1 MSNKQKAALIT
12 SLIMGVFPFVFIAC
26 YYWQKI
32 FVKIFVS
39 GLGIIAASALFYAVY
54 VAVLHDLNVKD
65 ENKIGGPDER

>member
-1 MSNKQKAALIT
+1 MSNKLKAALIT
-12 SLIMGVFPFVFIAC
+12 SLIMGVFPFVFISC

-54 VAVLHDLNVKD
+54 VSVLHHLNVKD
-65 ENKIGGPDER
+65 ENKI

>member
-32 FVKIFVS
+32 FVKIFVG

-54 VAVLHDLNVKD
+54 VAVLHHLDVKH

>member
-54 VAVLHDLNVKD
+54 VSILHHLNVKH

>member
-32 FVKIFVS
+32 FVKIFVG

-54 VAVLHDLNVKD
+54 DAVLHHLNVKD
-65 ENKIGGPDER
+65 EYKIGGPDEM